1 MAIKPLY
8 LLILLAVILLG
19 VLLYIF
25 VRPKSPA
32 ADVQPAIPAPLAQNL
47 TYEILATYPHDAACY
62 TQGLV
67 IDEGVFYESCGLY
80 GQSSLRRVNPSS
92 GAIQAESTM
101 EAAR

>member
-1 MAIKPLY
+1 MNNKLAIKPLY

-67 IDEGVFYESCGLY
+67 IDEERREFDDRIKGYRGSILEGITDGVA
-80 GQSSLRRVNPSS
+80 NDS
-92 GAIQAESTM
+92 GVM
-101 EAAR
+101 